1 MKINTKN
8 LFIIFIS
15 SLLFVSCNFGIKE
28 VSTESQ
34 TITLNGYFSI
44 KDAELY
50 NSTSE
55 SLSDFSRAAFPTMPS
70 SLTYII
76 TATAAGEQ
84 PIQTQDISEPTT
96 TVPGKFSI
104 PLKAG
109 IAWTITVSAKGSS
122 QTSTQTPTPT
132 VTLFEDS
139 FDFTPSNTESSVTH
153 DFYLRPLTTGNGK
166 ISLDLELEADLL
178 SGNENEIISKITYE
192 GFPNTGVTDFPTSP
206 STHNMFTLTQQAGT
220 YSIIFKFYNS
230 KGALLFATTQTINVY
245 SDLITN
251 TWKEGSSDLIKNN
264 KFILTKALVIAYGS
278 TDFYVDFSI
287 APEEPQYGTLSA
299 PYKTI
304 SKAIEVINSIT
315 NTSRT
320 YSIHV
325 KNNLS
330 NHETITTPIQI
341 TGNDISI
348 ECYANT
354 PGDRSGTAELW
365 LDPSSTTVAS
375 HFDDG
380 AIIIKN
386 GLKLILEGKNVDGN
400 YKGLIIKRNNS
411 NSIGVTQGLP
421 RCITIGDN
429 STFVMNGGSIS
440 DFKLE
445 ASGAQG
451 AGVYIGSNGRFI
463 MSGGKITGNV
473 ASVDGGAVY
482 ISNSGIFA
490 MSGGEISGNKVTS
503 GNGGGIYLGGTLFL
517 SGVVKIKE
525 NRKGTTSTSPKN
537 NVYIPSGKTINV
549 TGALSKG
556 TNEKSEIWF
565 TTEDTI
571 AHPGEASKITIT
583 EGYDYK
589 EEWSN
594 NKDLTPRTFFKS
606 DSGIPVV
613 FSFLPPESG
622 WTNPDDATDEVYIGY
637 NGGNLYT
644 AQDYNISMSGTSFSL
659 VPNISKTVSVNFSA
673 TRKEADGTLKELY
686 YKKLDRKFYT
696 NYEAGTYSELAA
708 GNNLVTWKKA
718 SLYTDNYKM
727 ADNIDVTISSGA
739 SQTLTVTIPPLDFEG
754 LYTLKFAAE
763 YLGTTY
769 DYDLV
774 FTCSRTP
781 AAAASTISGLTASA
795 TIAIEGE
802 VTGSDFFALNDALR
816 HSNLPASV
824 RVTLDLSQT
833 NITEL
838 YDTVHNATEPQSF
851 IHCSNLSCVILPSTL
866 KKIGNSSF
874 RWSGITSIDIPSSV
888 TTIGTSAFFQANGL
902 TSITI
907 PSSVTRINESAF
919 QLCANLDTAVL
930 NCNTTIPNYC
940 FHSCTNLT
948 KVEISTNVRGFS
960 KQCFYGCT
968 SLTTINYAGTR
979 EQWNALPKGEEVFTD
994 VPATVVHCSD
1004 GDADL

>member
-8 LFIIFIS
+8 LFVFLASCLLFIS
-15 SLLFVSCNFGIKE
+15 CNSGIDDVSGE
-28 VSTESQ
+28 YQ
-34 TITLNGYFSI
+34 TITFNGNFSI

-50 NSTSE
+50 NINLASE
-55 SLSDFSRAAFPTMPS
+55 SNYSRAAFPAIPA
-70 SLTYII
+70 SLTYSIK
-76 TATAAGEQ
+76 ATAEGEQ
-84 PIQTQDISEPTT
+84 AIETTDFSEPSSTA
-96 TVPGKFSI
+96 PGKFSI

-109 IAWTITVSAKGSS
+109 KKWTITISAIGES
-122 QTSTQTPTPT
+122 QTSTQTPKPD

-139 FDFTPSNTESSVTH
+139 IDFTPSNTEPSVTQN
-153 DFYLRPLTTGNGK
+153 FYLKPLTDGTGK
-166 ISLDLELEADLL
+166 ISLDLELESELL
-178 SGNENEIISKITYE
+178 SGNDEQKISKITYE

-287 APEEPQYGTLSA
+287 APEKPQYGTLSA
-299 PYKTI
+299 PYKEI
-304 SKAIEVINSIT
+304 SKAIEVINSIS

-325 KNNLS
+325 KGVIG
-330 NHETITTPIQI
+330 HETITKPIEI
-341 TGNDISI
+341 NRNDISI
-348 ECYANT
+348 ECYAST

-365 LDPSSTTVAS
+365 LEPSSSLVAEK
-375 HFDDG
+375 FING

-386 GLKLILEGKNVDGN
+386 GLKLILEGKKKDGE
-400 YKGLIIKRNNS
+400 YKGLVIKRNDENT
-411 NSIGVTQGLP
+411 IGVNLGLP
-421 RCITIGDN
+421 RCITIEDN
-429 STFVMNGGSIS
+429 STFVMNGGNIS
-440 DFKLE
+440 GFRMD
-445 ASGAQG
+445 ASGAKG
-451 AGVYIGSNGRFI
+451 AGVYIGSNARFI
-463 MSGGKITGNV
+463 MTGGVISHNI
-473 ASVDGGAVY
+473 ASSEGGGVY
-482 ISNSGIFA
+482 ISPSGLFF
-490 MSGGEISGNKVTS
+490 MSGGEITGNRFVSQGK
-503 GNGGGIYLGGTLFL
+503 GGGIYQGGMMYVNGL
-517 SGVVKIKE
+517 VKICN
-525 NRKGTTSTSPKN
+525 NRYGILDSSALN
-537 NVYIPSGKTINV
+537 NVYLPSGKTINV
-549 TGALSKG
+549 TGSLSKG
-556 TNEKSEIWF
+556 SDYSEIWF
-565 TTEDTI
+565 TTEDLP
-571 AHPGEASKITIT
+571 AHPGEAGKITIT

-754 LYTLKFAAE
+754 LYTLKFAAQ

-774 FTCSRTP
+774 FTCSSTP

-851 IHCSNLSCVILPSTL
+851 INCSNLSCVILPSTL

-888 TTIGTSAFFQANGL
+888 TTIGTCAFFQANGL

-968 SLTTINYAGTR
+968 SLTIINYAGTI